1 MSNRFAPFVARHI
14 GPREDEIRQML
25 SILGYGSLDELTQA
39 VVPSSICSREEAG
52 LADAVSEEEA
62 LQELRSIASQNRVL
76 RSFIGQGYYGTHTPN
91 VIKRNV
97 LENPAWYTAYTPY
110 QPEISQG
117 RLELLFYFQTMVSE
131 LTGLEIANCSLLDEA
146 TAAAEA
152 MALCHRN
159 SKGSANRFVVSSN
172 CHPQTIEVV
181 QTRAQPLGL
190 EVEVVS
196 SVASIENWDGVFGVL
211 VQYPGSDGVI
221 ESLDSVITLAHSRQ
235 AWW

>member
-1 MSNRFAPFVARHI
+1 MQESPEPLRQKDRFDRYTVSGERRWQRLAKVHRRGKTALPMRLISQVSRTEGIHFKLGSVRPKFLVCGTALSFRHPGRTVLSNRFAPFVARHI

-97 LENPAWYTAYTPY
+97 LENPAWYTAYTPTN
-110 QPEISQG
+110 P
-117 RLELLFYFQTMVSE
+117 RFL
-131 LTGLEIANCSLLDEA
+131 
-146 TAAAEA
+146 
-152 MALCHRN
+152 
-159 SKGSANRFVVSSN
+159 KGGSSFSFTFR
-172 CHPQTIEVV
+172 PWS
-181 QTRAQPLGL
+181 P
-190 EVEVVS
+190 S
-196 SVASIENWDGVFGVL
+196 
-211 VQYPGSDGVI
+211 
-221 ESLDSVITLAHSRQ
+221 
-235 AWW
+235 